1 MSMRILLVGLIL
13 SYLVIIYP
21 FTTYLGNRPVINKIG
36 YIPEGEM
43 MRFAVGDHRYLVSEW
58 SVFKVMLYFGG
69 MFEDNSNKVK
79 LPPEYGNM
87 ARIISSAVFLDP
99 YNMDAYYLAQA
110 SFVWDVKDSA
120 RDINKLLAYGMR
132 YRTWDYYLPF
142 FAGFNAAYF
151 LHDYNSAAEYMKKA
165 AELSGDP
172 LFANL
177 SARYFHQAG
186 RTDLGI
192 LFIDSMAKSAKDEKI
207 KKSFQLRKEA
217 LLAAREITVAAQHFR
232 ERHKYFPTAVEDL
245 VRFGYLKQEPKDP
258 YGGRFYITDKGKVE
272 STSKFAFG
280 GQSR

>member
-1 MSMRILLVGLIL
+1 MAIRILLAVLTAA
-13 SYLVIIYP
+13 YLAIIVP
-21 FTTYLGNRPVINKIG
+21 FTSYLGNRPVINKLG
-36 YIPEGEM
+36 YMPEGEM
-43 MRFAVGDHRYLVSEW
+43 MRFAVGDHRYLVSAS

-69 MFEDNSNKVK
+69 MFEDNANKIK
-79 LPPEYGNM
+79 LAPEYSNM
-87 ARIISSAVFLDP
+87 ARVLSSAVFLDP

-120 RDINKLLAYGMR
+120 KDINKLLAYGMR

-207 KKSFQLRKEA
+207 KKSFTLRRDA
-217 LLAAREITVAAQHFR
+217 LLAAKKISVAARRYQ
-232 ERHKYFPTAVEDL
+232 ERHSHFPTSVDEL
-245 VRFGYLKQEPKDP
+245 VRAGYLKQVPEDP
-258 YGGRFYITDKGKVE
+258 YGGQFYITDKGKVE

>member
-1 MSMRILLVGLIL
+1 MTIRILLIVLIA
-13 SYLVIIYP
+13 SYLVIIVP
-21 FTTYLGNRPVINKIG
+21 FTNYLGNRPVINKVG

-69 MFEDNSNKVK
+69 MFEDNAKQLK

-87 ARIISSAVFLDP
+87 ARVISSAVFLDP

-120 RDINKLLAYGMR
+120 KDINKLLAYGMR

-207 KKSFQLRKEA
+207 KKSFTLRKEA
-217 LLAAREITVAAQHFR
+217 LLAAREISIAAKLFSDRYNHL
-232 ERHKYFPTAVEDL
+232 PTSVEDL
-245 VRFGYLKQEPKDP
+245 VKLGYLKQVPADP
-258 YGGRFYITDKGKVE
+258 YGGRFYITEKGKVE

>member
-1 MSMRILLVGLIL
+1 MSKRILLFVLIS
-13 SYLVIIYP
+13 SYLAIIFP
-21 FTTYLGNRPVINKIG
+21 FTNYLGNRPVVNKIG

-58 SVFKVMLYFGG
+58 SVFKVMLYFGA
-69 MFEDNSNKVK
+69 MFDASAPKVK

-87 ARIISSAVFLDP
+87 ARVISSAVFLDP

-120 RDINKLLAYGMR
+120 GDINKLLAYGMR

-151 LHDYNSAAEYMKKA
+151 LHDYRAAADYMKRA

-186 RTDLGI
+186 RTELGI

-207 KKSFQLRKEA
+207 KKSFTLRKEA
-217 LLAAREITVAAQHFR
+217 LQAAKEISDAAQLFRDRFNHF
-232 ERHKYFPTAVEDL
+232 PISVEDL
-245 VRFGYLKQEPKDP
+245 VSLGFLKKVPKDP
-258 YGGRFYITDKGKVE
+258 YGGRFYITEKGKVE

-280 GQSR
+280 GQNK